1 MFSASRKAKAR
12 RTSQAHDGSI
22 MSNHFAANVA
32 EHCKQGIMHANNAM
46 ANIGQEITCQLTGI
60 TLGDPSVIFNPN
72 NHKLAALPRPALFA
86 SVSSTQPSNSEPMAS
101 FPSKFR
107 ARLPG
112 KLAGNDSSS
121 DQTNAS
127 SATDSPSSDHK
138 ANNNDKKKGE
148 EEEERILISEVDV
161 SGADG
166 ELRDAVLKA
175 LTTRPNFAYTVREVQ
190 EDVQRVFD
198 TGYFSS
204 CRPRAEDT
212 RDGVRLTVE
221 VTPNPELRGVVSTG
235 AARLPQAII
244 QDAFHGMRG
253 RTLNYNAL
261 TRAVA
266 KLNSWYEEHGVLG
279 QVIDVELGQG
289 DVAQVKVA
297 EATVNRIALR
307 YVDPKTGEAREEG
320 KTRPDIV
327 LRHLTTQ
334 PGQVYNLKQ
343 AKNDIEAV
351 YSMGLFEDVSIRP
364 QPAEG
369 STVEAPR
376 VDLTLEV
383 KERKKTGGLAAGGGI
398 SAAGAASEGSLPGF
412 VGTLSYSQR
421 NLFGLGQ
428 RLVASAE
435 VGQMDS
441 TFRVAHTD
449 PWVRGDAY
457 RTSRTISAQN
467 TKVSAAPV
475 HGLAADEAFDASV
488 GGGGTGGIVAG
499 GVGAGGTTG
508 ATAAETTITGPSVY
522 VTRIVSGIEYG
533 RPLGMGWQ
541 GSLGVNWQQAKC
553 VDDHNKP
560 LTHDMYGGPLMINRG
575 NKGRDTMALGTIRVA
590 YSAPSGDTELVA
602 SMEQAVPLQRDWLN
616 FNRFTLRAD
625 KGIPLGPLR
634 LWVSGKGGAIVGDL
648 PPYEAFPI
656 GGTNSVRGYNEGGVG
671 SGRNYLSGIA
681 EIHFPLI
688 QSLQGSLFCDYG
700 SDLGSGHTVPGD
712 PAGSRQKP
720 GAGFG
725 AGAGV
730 RFDTPIGPL
739 RLEYAMNDAKK
750 RRFHL
755 GIGSHG

>member
-1 MFSASRKAKAR
+1 MFSASLRARER
-12 RTSQAHDGSI
+12 RTSQPSDGTI
-22 MSNHFAANVA
+22 VSNQFAANVA
-32 EHCKQGIMHANNAM
+32 EQCKQGMMHANTVM
-46 ANIGQEITCQLTGI
+46 ANIGQEITRQLAHI
-60 TLGDPSVIFNPN
+60 ALGDHSMIFNPKQ
-72 NHKLAALPRPALFA
+72 KLAALPRPALFA
-86 SVSSTQPSNSEPMAS
+86 SVSSAQTSNSEPVAL
-101 FPSKFR
+101 FPPKFR
-107 ARLPG
+107 ARKPG
-112 KLAGNDSSS
+112 KVAGNDSS
-121 DQTNAS
+121 D
-127 SATDSPSSDHK
+127 PSSPAGAADPSSSDPK
-138 ANNNDKKKGE
+138 GKDDKNKGE
-148 EEEERILISEVDV
+148 EDEERILISEVDV

-166 ELRDAVLKA
+166 ELREAVLKA

-221 VTPNPELRGVVSTG
+221 VTPNPELRGVVATG
-235 AARLPQAII
+235 AARLPQAVI
-244 QDAFHGMRG
+244 QEAFHGMRG

-266 KLNSWYEEHGVLG
+266 TLNSWYEDHGVLG

-343 AKNDIEAV
+343 AKTDIEAV

-364 QPAEG
+364 QPADG

-398 SAAGAASEGSLPGF
+398 SAAGASEGSLPGF

-435 VGQMDS
+435 VGQLDS

-467 TKVSAAPV
+467 TKVSAAAV
-475 HGLAADEAFDASV
+475 HGIAADEAFDASST
-488 GGGGTGGIVAG
+488 GGTGALGTSGAAG
-499 GVGAGGTTG
+499 GSATTTTTG
-508 ATAAETTITGPSVY
+508 PGVY
-522 VTRIVSGIEYG
+522 VTRIVSGVEYG

-553 VDDHNKP
+553 VDDHNRP
-560 LTHDMYGGPLMINRG
+560 LLHDMYGGTLMINRG

-590 YSAPSGDTELVA
+590 YNAPSGDTELVA

-634 LWVSGKGGAIVGDL
+634 VWLSAKGGAIVGDL

-671 SGRNYLSGIA
+671 SGRNYVSGTA

-688 QSLQGSLFCDYG
+688 SSLQGSLFCDYG

-725 AGAGV
+725 GGAGV

>member
-1 MFSASRKAKAR
+1 MFSASRRAKAR
-12 RTSQAHDGSI
+12 RTSQAHDGTIVSQK
-22 MSNHFAANVA
+22 FAANVA
-32 EHCKQGIMHANNAM
+32 EQCKQGIMCANNTM
-46 ANIGQEITCQLTGI
+46 ANIGQEITRQLI
-60 TLGDPSVIFNPN
+60 HLAVGDHSMIFNPN
-72 NHKLAALPRPALFA
+72 KKLAALPRPALFA
-86 SVSSTQPSNSEPMAS
+86 SVSSAQPSKSEAVAL

-107 ARLPG
+107 ARMPG
-112 KLAGNDSSS
+112 KNSGNDSSS
-121 DQTNAS
+121 DPSS
-127 SATDSPSSDHK
+127 SAQTDPSSDPK
-138 ANNNDKKKGE
+138 GNNEKKKGE
-148 EEEERILISEVDV
+148 EDEERILISEVDV

-166 ELRDAVLKA
+166 ELREAVLAA

-198 TGYFSS
+198 TGYFST

-253 RTLNYNAL
+253 RTLNYNSL

-343 AKNDIEAV
+343 AKTDIEAV

-435 VGQMDS
+435 VGQLDS
-441 TFRVAHTD
+441 TFRIAHTD

-475 HGLAADEAFDASV
+475 HGVAADEAFDTSSSL
-488 GGGGTGGIVAG
+488 GGTG
-499 GVGAGGTTG
+499 TG
-508 ATAAETTITGPSVY
+508 ATAGGASASGTTTTTGPGIY
-522 VTRIVSGIEYG
+522 VTRIVSGVEYG

-553 VDDHNKP
+553 VDDHNRP
-560 LTHDMYGGPLMINRG
+560 LLQDMYGGTLMINRG
-575 NKGRDTMALGTIRVA
+575 GKGRDTMALGTIRVA
-590 YSAPSGDTELVA
+590 YNAPSGDTELVA

-634 LWVSGKGGAIVGDL
+634 LWVSAKGGAIVGDL

-671 SGRNYLSGIA
+671 SGRNYVSGTA

-725 AGAGV
+725 GGAGV

>member
-1 MFSASRKAKAR
+1 MFSASRRAKAR
-12 RTSQAHDGSI
+12 RTSQAHDGTI
-22 MSNHFAANVA
+22 VSNQFVANVA
-32 EHCKQGIMHANNAM
+32 EQCKQGIVHANNAM
-46 ANIGQEITCQLTGI
+46 ASIGLEITRQLTH
-60 TLGDPSVIFNPN
+60 LAVGDHSMIFNPN
-72 NHKLAALPRPALFA
+72 QKLAALPRPALFA
-86 SVSSTQPSNSEPMAS
+86 SVSSTQPSKSEPMALL
-101 FPSKFR
+101 PSKFR

-112 KLAGNDSSS
+112 KLGGNDSSS
-121 DQTNAS
+121 DPSSS
-127 SATDSPSSDHK
+127 SAGDLSSDPK
-138 ANNNDKKKGE
+138 ANNDKKKGE
-148 EEEERILISEVDV
+148 DEEERILISEVDV

-166 ELRDAVLKA
+166 ELREAVLAA

-297 EATVNRIALR
+297 EATVNGISLR

-343 AKNDIEAV
+343 AKKDIEAV

-398 SAAGAASEGSLPGF
+398 SAAGAATEGSLPGF

-435 VGQMDS
+435 VGQLDS

-475 HGLAADEAFDASV
+475 HGLAVDEGFDVNPSLAL
-488 GGGGTGGIVAG
+488 GGAGTAAG
-499 GVGAGGTTG
+499 PVGAAAVTT
-508 ATAAETTITGPSVY
+508 ATGSGVY
-522 VTRIVSGIEYG
+522 VTRIVSGVEYG

-553 VDDHNKP
+553 VDEHNKP
-560 LTHDMYGGPLMINRG
+560 ILSDCYGGTLMINRG
-575 NKGRDTMALGTIRVA
+575 GKGRDTMALGTIRVA
-590 YSAPSGDTELVA
+590 YNAPAGDTELVA

-634 LWVSGKGGAIVGDL
+634 LWVSAKGGAIVGDL

-671 SGRNYLSGIA
+671 SGRNYVSGTA

-725 AGAGV
+725 GGAGV

>member
-1 MFSASRKAKAR
+1 MFSASRRAKAR
-12 RTSQAHDGSI
+12 RTSQAHDDTIVSQQ
-22 MSNHFAANVA
+22 SAANAA
-32 EHCKQGIMHANNAM
+32 EQFKQGIMFANNAM
-46 ANIGQEITCQLTGI
+46 ANIGQEITRQLTH
-60 TLGDPSVIFNPN
+60 LAVGDHSMIFNPN
-72 NHKLAALPRPALFA
+72 KKLATLPRPALFA
-86 SVSSTQPSNSEPMAS
+86 SVSSVEPSKFDPIAL

-107 ARLPG
+107 ARMPG
-112 KLAGNDSSS
+112 KIVGNDSSS
-121 DQTNAS
+121 EPSS
-127 SATDSPSSDHK
+127 SAAQTDPSSDSKGNH
-138 ANNNDKKKGE
+138 DKKKE
-148 EEEERILISEVDV
+148 EEDEERILISEVDV
-161 SGADG
+161 SGTDG
-166 ELRDAVLKA
+166 ELREAVLAA

-253 RTLNYNAL
+253 RTLNYNSL

-266 KLNSWYEEHGVLG
+266 KLNSWYEQHGVLG

-343 AKNDIEAV
+343 AKTDIEAV

-376 VDLTLEV
+376 VDLSLEV

-435 VGQMDS
+435 VGQLDS
-441 TFRVAHTD
+441 TFRIAHTD

-475 HGLAADEAFDASV
+475 HGVAADEAFDASSSL
-488 GGGGTGGIVAG
+488 GGAGGGTG
-499 GVGAGGTTG
+499 TG
-508 ATAAETTITGPSVY
+508 ATAGGASAAATTTTGPGIY
-522 VTRIVSGIEYG
+522 VTRIVSGVEYG

-553 VDDHNKP
+553 VDDHNRP
-560 LTHDMYGGPLMINRG
+560 LLQDMYGGTLMINRG
-575 NKGRDTMALGTIRVA
+575 GKGRDTMALGTIRVA
-590 YSAPSGDTELVA
+590 YNAPSGETELVA

-634 LWVSGKGGAIVGDL
+634 LWISAKGGAIVGDL

-671 SGRNYLSGIA
+671 SGRNYVSGTA
-681 EIHFPLI
+681 EIHFPLF
-688 QSLQGSLFCDYG
+688 QSLQGSLFGDYG

-725 AGAGV
+725 GGAGV